1 MDDLKTT
8 LKNIM
13 ADFYAEN
20 NVDIRKVF
28 NLHMEIMSL
37 LDNAYI
43 LGMNMYEELMNKAY
57 EVGKKLEE
65 DGLL

>member
-13 ADFYAEN
+13 AAFYGEN

-28 NLHMEIMSL
+28 NLHKEIIEL
-37 LDNAYI
+37 LDQAYI
-43 LGMNMYEELMNKAY
+43 LGMEMYEEVMPD
-57 EVGKKLEE
+57 GKLEKV
-65 DGLL
+65 GRYYPW